1 MKKLIIIGLMSATIF
16 GATAG
21 MVQSVADDLKPTHLE
36 LLEQAIHRNDY
47 QTVSNMLHNGL
58 DINAVIEGDGT
69 LLIMAI
75 QAGHDTMVN
84 SLIDAGADVNQAVIA
99 DGNPLINAAMT
110 NNLSVAK
117 RLFDEGALL
126 DAIVE
131 HDETAL
137 INASRKGHFEMVKFL
152 VETGADVNLGVHVN
166 TVNGNIY
173 RSPLNG
179 AKTTKIRDYL
189 LNMGAKV

>member
-1 MKKLIIIGLMSATIF
+1 MSATIF

-36 LLEQAIHRNDY
+36 LLEQAIHGNDY
-47 QTVSNMLHNGL
+47 QTVSNMLDNGL

-75 QAGHDTMVN
+75 QAGHEAMVYG
-84 SLIDAGADVNQAVIA
+84 LIDAGADVNQAVIA

-110 NNLSVAK
+110 NNVSVAQ
-117 RLFDEGALL
+117 RLFDEGALV

-152 VETGADVNLGVHVN
+152 VENGADVNLGLHVN
-166 TVNGNIY
+166 TVKGNIY

-179 AKTTKIRDYL
+179 AKTDKIRDYL
-189 LNMGAKV
+189 LNMGAKS

>member
-21 MVQSVADDLKPTHLE
+21 MVQNVADNMNPSHIE
-36 LLEQAIHRNDY
+36 LLEQAIHGNDY
-47 QTVSNMLHNGL
+47 QTISNMLDNGL

-75 QAGHDTMVN
+75 QAGHEAMVYD
-84 SLIDAGADVNQAVIA
+84 LIDAGADVNQAISA
-99 DGNPLINAAMT
+99 DGNPLISAAMK
-110 NNLSVAK
+110 NNVKVAQ
-117 RLFDEGALL
+117 RLFDEGALI

-137 INASRKGHFEMVKFL
+137 INASRMGHFEMVKFL
-152 VETGADVNLGVHVN
+152 VENGADVNLGVQVD
-166 TVNGNIY
+166 TVKGNIY

-179 AKTTKIRDYL
+179 AKTTEIRDYL
-189 LNMGAKV
+189 LDMGAKV

>member
-1 MKKLIIIGLMSATIF
+1 MKKLIIIGLMSATMF

-21 MVQSVADDLKPTHLE
+21 IVQSVADDIKPTRLE
-36 LLEQAIHRNDY
+36 ILEQAIHGNDY
-47 QTVSNMLHNGL
+47 QTVSNMLSNGL
-58 DINAVIEGDGT
+58 DINTVIEGDGS

-75 QAGHDTMVN
+75 QAGHEAMVYD
-84 SLIDAGADVNQAVIA
+84 LIDAGADVNQAVSA

-110 NNLSVAK
+110 NNVNVAQ
-117 RLFDEGALL
+117 RLFDNGALV

-152 VETGADVNLGVHVN
+152 VENGADVNLGVHVK
-166 TVNGNIY
+166 TVKGSIY

-179 AKTTKIRDYL
+179 AKTPEISDYL
-189 LNMGAKV
+189 LKMGAKV

>member
-1 MKKLIIIGLMSATIF
+1 MKKLIIIGLMGATMF

-21 MVQSVADDLKPTHLE
+21 IMQSSADELKPTDFE
-36 LLEQAIHRNDY
+36 LLEHAIHENNY
-47 QTVSNMLHNGL
+47 QTVSNMLGNGL

-75 QAGHDTMVN
+75 QAGHESMVN
-84 SLIDAGADVNQAVIA
+84 SLIDAGADVNQAVVA
-99 DGNPLINAAMT
+99 DGNPLINAAMK
-110 NNLSVAK
+110 NNVSVAQ
-117 RLFDEGALL
+117 RLFDEGALV

-137 INASRKGHFEMVKFL
+137 INASRLGHFEMVKFL
-152 VETGADVNLGVHVN
+152 VENGADVNLGLHVN
-166 TVNGNIY
+166 TLKGNVY

-179 AKTTKIRDYL
+179 AKTDKIRDYL

>member
-1 MKKLIIIGLMSATIF
+1 MKNLIIIGLMSATMF

-21 MVQSVADDLKPTHLE
+21 IMHNVAEDIKPSQLE
-36 LLEQAIHRNDY
+36 LLEQAIHTNVY
-47 QTVSNMLHNGL
+47 QTVSNMLGNGL
-58 DINAVIEGDGT
+58 DINTEIEGDGS

-75 QAGHDTMVN
+75 QAGRETMVYN
-84 SLIDAGADVNQAVIA
+84 LIDAGADVNQAVAA

-110 NNLSVAK
+110 NNVRVAQ
-117 RLFDEGALL
+117 RLFDEGALV

-137 INASRKGHFEMVKFL
+137 INASRMGHFDMVKFL
-152 VETGADVNLGVHVN
+152 VENGADVNLGLQVK
-166 TVNGNIY
+166 TIKGNVY

-179 AKTTKIRDYL
+179 AKTAKIRDYL
-189 LNMGAKV
+189 LKMGAKV

>member
-36 LLEQAIHRNDY
+36 LLEQAIHGNDY
-47 QTVSNMLHNGL
+47 QTVSNMLDNGL

-75 QAGHDTMVN
+75 QAGHEAMVYG
-84 SLIDAGADVNQAVIA
+84 LIDAGADVNQAVIA

-110 NNLSVAK
+110 NNVSVAQ
-117 RLFDEGALL
+117 RLFDEGALV

-152 VETGADVNLGVHVN
+152 VENGADVNLGVNVK
-166 TVNGNIY
+166 TVKGNIY

-189 LNMGAKV
+189 LSVGAKV

>member
-1 MKKLIIIGLMSATIF
+1 MKKLIIVGLMSATMF

-21 MVQSVADDLKPTHLE
+21 IVQNVADDLKPTQLE
-36 LLEQAIHRNDY
+36 LIKHAIHANDY
-47 QTVSNMLHNGL
+47 QTISNMLNNGL
-58 DINAVIEGDGT
+58 DINAEIEGDGS

-75 QAGHDTMVN
+75 QADHEAMVYA
-84 SLIDAGADVNQAVIA
+84 LIDAGADVNQAVIA

-110 NNLSVAK
+110 NNVSVAH
-117 RLFDEGALL
+117 RLLDKGALV
-126 DAIVE
+126 DAMVE

-152 VETGADVNLGVHVN
+152 VENGADVNLGLQVN
-166 TVNGNIY
+166 TVKGNIY

-179 AKTTKIRDYL
+179 AKTHKIRDYL

>member
-1 MKKLIIIGLMSATIF
+1 MKKLIIIGLMSATVF

-21 MVQSVADDLKPTHLE
+21 IVHNVADDLKPTRTE
-36 LLEQAIHRNDY
+36 LLGQAIHTNDY
-47 QTVSNMLHNGL
+47 QTVSNMLSNGL
-58 DINAVIEGDGT
+58 NINAQIEGDGS

-75 QAGHDTMVN
+75 QAGHETMVYD
-84 SLIDAGADVNQAVIA
+84 LIDAGADVNQAVAA

-110 NNLSVAK
+110 NNVRVAQ
-117 RLFDEGALL
+117 RLFDEGALV

-152 VETGADVNLGVHVN
+152 VENGADVNLGLQVK
-166 TVNGNIY
+166 TINGNVY